1 MQKYHDEPKQYKGY
15 LKSALKAV
23 PLFLPSFA
31 VHQGKGWSRSNT
43 EELRRL
49 ARPVE
54 MPLHPGTTRGPYSV
68 TAKIGEGGMGEVYRA
83 RDTKLDRDVDGQPAP
98 TRESIERTLPV
109 GKESSSDSIHLGWLV
124 RRLRSRSP
132 GRLHDPDDADAATGS
147 RLW

>member
-68 TAKIGEGGMGEVYRA
+68 TANA